1 MEAKV
6 KGTFWDELEQSHQ
19 TADLVSAGNSM
30 KLKKIYY
37 EKCADFSRVVAENE
51 ALKLKVKQ
59 SMQRIAELEEQL
71 ERTICYD

>member
-1 MEAKV
+1 
-6 KGTFWDELEQSHQ
+6 
-19 TADLVSAGNSM
+19 M